1 MYALGQK
8 LSPGGGVDMR
18 PAVNMRDG
26 ENDETRLTMEIWTMM
41 GLTENRDGE
50 VGRAPTIVGR
60 RGRCFVMR
68 IEL

>member
-1 MYALGQK
+1 
-8 LSPGGGVDMR
+8 MR

-26 ENDETRLTMEIWTMM
+26 ENDETRLTMDIRTMI
-41 GLTENRDGE
+41 LLIENRDGE
-50 VGRAPTIVGR
+50 ERTEPRIVGT